1 MILTDTG
8 PLVALL
14 DANDPPAFRQAD
26 VRLGRGEG
34 GLVLT
39 QLVIHVYS

>member
-14 DANDPPAFRQAD
+14 DADDLPAFRQAD
-26 VRLGRGEG
+26 VKLDRDEGILG
-34 GLVLT
+34 LT
-39 QLVIHVYS
+39 QLVVYVCP